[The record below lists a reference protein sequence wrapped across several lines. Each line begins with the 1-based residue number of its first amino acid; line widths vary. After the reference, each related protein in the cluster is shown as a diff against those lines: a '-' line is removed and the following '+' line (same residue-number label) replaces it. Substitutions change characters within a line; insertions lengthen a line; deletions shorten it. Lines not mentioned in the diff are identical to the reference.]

1 MEKIII
7 AAVTAITIAAGVSM
21 LYENAINIEAIKAGL
36 QQCVVKMDVRNY
48 VVWKKE
54 CGKGE

>member
-1 MEKIII
+1 MTLWKYNHAQRIR
-7 AAVTAITIAAGVSM
+7 
-21 LYENAINIEAIKAGL
+21 YEDIEAIKAGL

-48 VVWKKE
+48 VIWKKE